1 MANKFKV
8 GDTVKLK
15 IGSHSMTV
23 KSIATRLFEHVPVSM
38 PDKYECAWSDGKK
51 TQIAVFR
58 EDALQLI

>member
-1 MANKFKV
+1 
-8 GDTVKLK
+8 
-15 IGSHSMTV
+15 MTV